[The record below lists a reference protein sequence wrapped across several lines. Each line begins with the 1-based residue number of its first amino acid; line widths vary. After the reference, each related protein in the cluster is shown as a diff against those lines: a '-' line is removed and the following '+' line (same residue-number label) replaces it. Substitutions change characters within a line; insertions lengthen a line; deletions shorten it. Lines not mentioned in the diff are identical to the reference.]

1 MKKLIKHELNL
12 DLTWSFVQENLD
24 NANALSIECLKHFKR
39 QEGHF
44 YTLLPED
51 ANLEYLYRFK
61 YGCILPQN
69 PIKYGPVADLGNYYY
84 SETSS
89 IRINLSQIIGD
100 VLQRDGKISFI
111 IDDVLS
117 STTDKGIQESSEDF
131 KSCIAY
137 LGEEVYYLLNK
148 ENGEVPLIF
157 KCLCRNCGYWH
168 ALSILSK
175 IALKDYVGKELEKPI
190 LNQICENA
198 QVIIIGAYDG
208 EGYVFWEKKN
218 SAVLIGN

>member
-1 MKKLIKHELNL
+1 
-12 DLTWSFVQENLD
+12 
-24 NANALSIECLKHFKR
+24 
-39 QEGHF
+39 
-44 YTLLPED
+44 LLPED

-84 SETSS
+84 SETPS
-89 IRINLSQIIGD
+89 ISDNVAQMIED
-100 VLQRDGKISFI
+100 ALQRDSTITCI
-111 IDDVLS
+111 IDDVIRN
-117 STTDKGIQESSEDF
+117 TTHKVIRECSEEF
-131 KSCIAY
+131 RSCIAY
-137 LGEEVYYLLNK
+137 SGREVYYLLNK

-218 SAVLIGN
+218 SAVLIVN